1 MIVQSWST
9 RWIVLL
15 VLVLGLT
22 ACQDEPDVS
31 QTEEGRLVLGA
42 VQQTDTL
49 NRSIDLAARTLVL
62 DGFRGTIRLD
72 GTEDRQLAHFTFAKR
87 ARGEDV
93 AAARRILDR
102 VTLEEA
108 GDAQIY
114 QYVMRSRAS
123 ERSAVD
129 VRGTVPRNA
138 AVRIQWESGT
148 VALSNIAGPIR
159 VRAQGGVVQ
168 VAGAG
173 ATVDVETRNSS
184 MDVAMARLPDT
195 SRVNLRTANG
205 DLALTLPAT
214 TSAQVDA
221 RTDAGDIN
229 IDGLSFADRQLSP
242 LGAGARFEGRLGTGD
257 ARVDL
262 RTENGAI
269 QLREGRVLRLPDP
282 LPRDTLAADT
292 VATGTT
298 AADTTQVMPRDT
310 TAAPLPA
317 DTTAP
322 DTTTLPPADTTAS
335 GTQTSAPRPSE
346 RGGGA

>member
-1 MIVQSWST
+1 
-9 RWIVLL
+9 
-15 VLVLGLT
+15 LVLGLGLA

-42 VQQTDTL
+42 VQQADTL
-49 NRSIDLAARTLVL
+49 ERSVDLAARTLVL
-62 DGFRGTIRLD
+62 DGFRGAIRLD
-72 GTEDRQLAHFTFAKR
+72 GTEDGQLARFTFAKR

-93 AAARRILDR
+93 AAARRTLDR

-114 QYVMRSRAS
+114 QYVMRSRAT

-129 VRGTVPRNA
+129 VQGTVPRDV

-148 VALSNIAGPIR
+148 VALSNVAGPIR

-168 VAGAG
+168 IAGAG
-173 ATVDVETRNSS
+173 ATVDVETRNGG

-195 SRVNLRTANG
+195 SRVHLRTANG
-205 DLALTLPAT
+205 DLTLTLPTT
-214 TSAQVDA
+214 TSARVDA

-229 IDGLSFADRQLSP
+229 IDALSFADRQLSP

-257 ARVDL
+257 AQVEL

-269 QLREGRVLRLPDP
+269 QLREGRVLRLPDTPP
-282 LPRDTLAADT
+282 LDTS
-292 VATGTT
+292 ATDTT
-298 AADTTQVMPRDT
+298 ATDTTAVDTTAVDTMQAMPRD
-310 TAAPLPA
+310 A
-317 DTTAP
+317 TAP
-322 DTTTLPPADTTAS
+322 DTTTLSPDTTEADA
-335 GTQTSAPRPSE
+335 QTSAPRSSE